1 MRELKIA
8 YGASCFAKV
17 WSNKTITFDQLC
29 ERLKETIRTPE
40 TVQEY
45 PKLTKAERDRA
56 KDKGGMV
63 GGWLKKGRR
72 KAANVECRS
81 MLTHDIDDADQDF
94 LSRYSMLNT
103 YASCLYSTHSHTPEA
118 PRYRIITPLTR
129 DVTPEEYIALAR
141 LLAKEWGIDCVDVCS
156 YRAHQLMYWPTTPS
170 NGEYVFERYEGDWL
184 DPDVFLGAHPE
195 WKDCAQLP
203 TSSRE
208 STLINRQRK
217 QQADPLSKPGV
228 VGAFCRTYSIEDAIG
243 AFLEDVY
250 QPSAMEGRYD
260 YVPADS
266 SAGVVLYDGK
276 FAYSHH
282 ATDPACGMLLNAFD
296 LIRVHRFRDLDD
308 DAAPNTSP
316 SKLPSYK
323 AMCDLAVKDGGVK
336 RTLAEERASQ
346 AQQDFKED
354 QDWQEQL
361 ELERN
366 GTVKD
371 TLSNICIILRHDP
384 HLQGIVYNQ
393 FTNLLDVKEPLPWRQ
408 VKPGWSDTDLA
419 CAKLYFERTY
429 GIWSPT
435 KFKDA
440 LLAVTSA
447 ERLYHP
453 VRDYLDALVWDGELR
468 LERLLIDYLGADDT
482 PYVRAVTRKTLIA
495 GVARIY
501 EPGVKF
507 DSILVLNG
515 PQGIGKSTF
524 FSRLGLRWY
533 SDSLTIAD
541 MKDKTAPEKLQGYWL
556 LEISELAGM
565 KKMDVETVKSFITRT
580 DDKYRQSY
588 GVSVESHPRSCIIV
602 GTTNSDGGFLRDITG
617 NRRFWPVR
625 VTGNS
630 DKHPWQM
637 DEIDQIWAEAVH
649 SYQEGEQLFLTDDVA
664 AEAYAQQRDAMET
677 DDREGVVQEYLDRL
691 LPVDWDRY
699 DVYMRRNF
707 LNGSDFGETAVKGTV
722 RRTRVCAMEIWCE
735 CFGKAREALKK
746 ADSYEI
752 EGILYKL
759 GGWQKY
765 DGSTSGKARF
775 ANYGIQKCY
784 VRVADEESETL
795 PF

>member
-8 YGASCFAKV
+8 YGSSCFAKV
-17 WSNKTITFDQLC
+17 WSNKTITFDALC
-29 ERLKETIRTPE
+29 ERLKNTIRTPE
-40 TVQEY
+40 TVEEY
-45 PKLTKAERDRA
+45 PKLSKAERDRA

-63 GGWLKKGRR
+63 GGWLKQGRR

-81 MLTHDIDDADQDF
+81 MLTHDIDSADPGF
-94 LSRYSMLNT
+94 LERYRMLNQ

-129 DVTPEEYIALAR
+129 DVSPEEYLALTR
-141 LLAKEWGIDCVDVCS
+141 LLAKEWGIDCVDSCS

-170 NGEYVFERYEGDWL
+170 NGEYVFERFDGPWL
-184 DPDVFLGAHPE
+184 DPDAFLSAHPG
-195 WKDCAQLP
+195 WRDVSLLP

-208 STLINRQRK
+208 STLIDHQRK
-217 QQADPLSKPGV
+217 QQADPLAKPGI
-228 VGAFCRTYSIEDAIG
+228 VGAFCRTYSIEEAIDT
-243 AFLEDVY
+243 FLSDVY
-250 QPSAMEGRYD
+250 QPSAMAGRYD

-282 ATDPACGMLLNAFD
+282 ATDPACGQLLNAFD
-296 LIRVHRFRDLDD
+296 LVRIHKFRDLDD
-308 DAAPNTSP
+308 KTAADTAP

-323 AMCDLAVKDGGVK
+323 AMCDFAVQDDGVK
-336 RTLAEERASQ
+336 KTLAEDRAAQ
-346 AQQDFKED
+346 AQEDFKED
-354 QDWQEQL
+354 DNWQAQL
-361 ELERN
+361 DLERN
-366 GTVKD
+366 GTIKD
-371 TLSNICIILRHDP
+371 TMANISAILRHDP
-384 HLQGIVYNQ
+384 NLQGIVYNQ
-393 FTNLLDVKEPLPWRQ
+393 FSNLLDVREALPWQQ

-419 CAKLYFERTY
+419 CAKLYFERCY

-453 VRDYLDALVWDGELR
+453 VRDYLESLVWDGMPR
-468 LERLLIDYLGADDT
+468 LDTLLIDYLGADDT
-482 PYVRAVTRKTLIA
+482 PYVRAATRKTLTA

-524 FSRLGLRWY
+524 FARLGKKWY

-625 VTGNS
+625 VSGS
-630 DKHPWQM
+630 SILHPWDM
-637 DEIDQIWAEAVH
+637 KDIDQIWAEAVCA
-649 SYQEGEQLFLTDDVA
+649 YRNGEELFLKDDVA
-664 AEAYAQQRDAMET
+664 AEAYAQQREAMES
-677 DDREGVVQEYLDRL
+677 DDREGVVQDYLDRL
-691 LPVDWDRY
+691 LPADWDKY
-699 DVYMRRNF
+699 DLYQRRSYF
-707 LNGSDFGETAVKGTV
+707 GGSDFGTPAEGTV
-722 RRTRVCAMEIWCE
+722 RRDRVCAMEIWCE

-759 GGWQKY
+759 GGWKKY
-765 DGSTSGKARF
+765 EGSSSGKARF
-775 ANYGIQKCY
+775 IGYGVQKCY
-784 VRVADEESETL
+784 VRVSDVETETGTD
-795 PF
+795 

>member
-8 YGASCFAKV
+8 YGSSCFAKV
-17 WSNKTITFDQLC
+17 WPNKTITFDALC
-29 ERLKETIRTPE
+29 ERLKNTIRTPE
-40 TVQEY
+40 TVEEY
-45 PKLTKAERDRA
+45 PKLSKAERDRA

-63 GGWLKKGRR
+63 GGWLKQGRR

-81 MLTHDIDDADQDF
+81 MLTHDVDSADPDF
-94 LSRYSMLNT
+94 LERYRMLNQ

-129 DVTPEEYIALAR
+129 DVSPEEYLALTR
-141 LLAKEWGIDCVDVCS
+141 LLAKEWGIDCVDSCS

-170 NGEYVFERYEGDWL
+170 NGEYVFERFDGAWL
-184 DPDVFLGAHPE
+184 NPDAFLSAHPG
-195 WKDCAQLP
+195 WRDVSLLP

-208 STLINRQRK
+208 STLIDRQRK
-217 QQADPLSKPGV
+217 QQADPLAKPGI
-228 VGAFCRTYSIEDAIG
+228 VGAFCRTYSIEEAIDT
-243 AFLEDVY
+243 FLSDVY
-250 QPSAMEGRYD
+250 QPSAMAGRYD

-282 ATDPACGMLLNAFD
+282 STDPACGQLLNAFD
-296 LIRVHRFRDLDD
+296 LVRIHRFRNLDD
-308 DAAPNTSP
+308 KASADTAP

-323 AMCDLAVKDGGVK
+323 AMCDFAVQDAGVK
-336 RTLAEERASQ
+336 KTLAEDRAAQ
-346 AQQDFKED
+346 AQEEFKAD
-354 QDWQEQL
+354 DNWQAQL
-361 ELERN
+361 DLERN
-366 GTVKD
+366 GTIKD
-371 TLSNICIILRHDP
+371 TMANISAILRHDP
-384 HLQGIVYNQ
+384 KLQGIVYNQ
-393 FTNLLDVKEPLPWRQ
+393 FSNLLDVREALPWQQ

-419 CAKLYFERTY
+419 CAKLYFERCY

-453 VRDYLDALVWDGELR
+453 VRDYLGSLVWDGMPR
-468 LERLLIDYLGADDT
+468 LDALLIDYLGADDT
-482 PYVRAVTRKTLIA
+482 PYVRAATRKTLTA

-524 FSRLGLRWY
+524 FARLGKKWY

-617 NRRFWPVR
+617 NRRFWPVH
-625 VTGNS
+625 VPGGSAQTVF
-630 DKHPWQM
+630 
-637 DEIDQIWAEAVH
+637 A
-649 SYQEGEQLFLTDDVA
+649 LT
-664 AEAYAQQRDAMET
+664 QSM
-677 DDREGVVQEYLDRL
+677 
-691 LPVDWDRY
+691 VD
-699 DVYMRRNF
+699 
-707 LNGSDFGETAVKGTV
+707 
-722 RRTRVCAMEIWCE
+722 
-735 CFGKAREALKK
+735 
-746 ADSYEI
+746 
-752 EGILYKL
+752 
-759 GGWQKY
+759 
-765 DGSTSGKARF
+765 
-775 ANYGIQKCY
+775 
-784 VRVADEESETL
+784 
-795 PF
+795 

>member
-1 MRELKIA
+1 
-8 YGASCFAKV
+8 
-17 WSNKTITFDQLC
+17 
-29 ERLKETIRTPE
+29 
-40 TVQEY
+40 
-45 PKLTKAERDRA
+45 
-56 KDKGGMV
+56 
-63 GGWLKKGRR
+63 
-72 KAANVECRS
+72 
-81 MLTHDIDDADQDF
+81 
-94 LSRYSMLNT
+94 
-103 YASCLYSTHSHTPEA
+103 
-118 PRYRIITPLTR
+118 
-129 DVTPEEYIALAR
+129 
-141 LLAKEWGIDCVDVCS
+141 
-156 YRAHQLMYWPTTPS
+156 MYWPTTPS
-170 NGEYVFERYEGDWL
+170 NGEYVFERFDGAWL
-184 DPDVFLGAHPE
+184 NPDEYLKAHPG
-195 WKDCAQLP
+195 WRDVSLLP

-208 STLINRQRK
+208 STLIDRQRK
-217 QQADPLSKPGV
+217 QQADPLTKPGI
-228 VGAFCRTYSIEDAIG
+228 VGAFCRTYSIEEAIDT
-243 AFLEDVY
+243 FLSDVY
-250 QPSAMEGRYD
+250 QPSAMAGRYD

-282 ATDPACGMLLNAFD
+282 ATDPACGQLLSAFD
-296 LIRVHRFRDLDD
+296 LVRIHRFRDLDD
-308 DAAPNTSP
+308 KASVDTAP

-323 AMCDLAVKDGGVK
+323 AMCDFAVQDTGVK
-336 RTLAEERASQ
+336 KTLAEDRAAQ
-346 AQQDFKED
+346 AQEDFKED
-354 QDWQEQL
+354 DNWQAQL
-361 ELERN
+361 DLERN
-366 GTVKD
+366 GTIKD
-371 TLSNICIILRHDP
+371 TMANISAILRHDP
-384 HLQGIVYNQ
+384 KLQGIVYNQ
-393 FTNLLDVKEPLPWRQ
+393 FSNLLDVREVLPWQQ

-419 CAKLYFERTY
+419 CAKLYFERCY

-453 VRDYLDALVWDGELR
+453 VRDYLESLVWDGMPR
-468 LERLLIDYLGADDT
+468 LDTLLIDYLGADDT
-482 PYVRAVTRKTLIA
+482 PYVRAATRKTLIA

-524 FSRLGLRWY
+524 FARLGKKWY

-625 VTGNS
+625 VSGS
-630 DKHPWQM
+630 SILHPWDM
-637 DEIDQIWAEAVH
+637 KDIDQIWAEAVCA
-649 SYQEGEQLFLTDDVA
+649 YRNGEELFLKDDVA
-664 AEAYAQQRDAMET
+664 AEAYAQQREAMES
-677 DDREGVVQEYLDRL
+677 DDREGVVQDYLDRL
-691 LPVDWDRY
+691 LPADWDKY
-699 DVYMRRNF
+699 DLYQRRSYF
-707 LNGSDFGETAVKGTV
+707 GGSDFGTPAEGTV
-722 RRTRVCAMEIWCE
+722 RRDRVCAMEIWCE

-759 GGWQKY
+759 GGWKKY
-765 DGSTSGKARF
+765 EGSTSGKARF
-775 ANYGIQKCY
+775 VGYGVQKCY
-784 VRVADEESETL
+784 VRVSDAGTETGTD
-795 PF
+795 

>member
-8 YGASCFAKV
+8 YGSSCFAKV
-17 WSNKTITFDQLC
+17 WSNKTITFDALC
-29 ERLKETIRTPE
+29 ERLKNTIRTPE
-40 TVQEY
+40 TVEEY
-45 PKLTKAERDRA
+45 PKLSKTERDRA

-63 GGWLKKGRR
+63 GGWLKQGRR

-81 MLTHDIDDADQDF
+81 MLTHDIDSADPDF
-94 LSRYSMLNT
+94 LERYRMLNQ

-129 DVTPEEYIALAR
+129 DVSPEEYLALTR
-141 LLAKEWGIDCVDVCS
+141 LLAKEWGIDCVDSCS

-170 NGEYVFERYEGDWL
+170 NGEYVFERFDGAWL
-184 DPDVFLGAHPE
+184 NPDAFLSAHPG
-195 WKDCAQLP
+195 WRDVSLLP

-208 STLINRQRK
+208 STLIDRQRK
-217 QQADPLSKPGV
+217 QQADPLAKPGI
-228 VGAFCRTYSIEDAIG
+228 VGAFCRTYSIEEAIDT
-243 AFLEDVY
+243 FLSDVY
-250 QPSAMEGRYD
+250 HPSAMAGRYD

-282 ATDPACGMLLNAFD
+282 ATDPACGQLLNAFD
-296 LIRVHRFRDLDD
+296 LVRIHKFRDLDD
-308 DAAPNTSP
+308 KASADTAP

-323 AMCDLAVKDGGVK
+323 AMCDFAVQDAGVK
-336 RTLAEERASQ
+336 KTLAEDRAAQ
-346 AQQDFKED
+346 AQEDFKED
-354 QDWQEQL
+354 DNWQAHL
-361 ELERN
+361 DLERN
-366 GTVKD
+366 GTIKD
-371 TLSNICIILRHDP
+371 TMANISAILRHDP
-384 HLQGIVYNQ
+384 NLQGIVYNQ
-393 FTNLLDVKEPLPWRQ
+393 FSNLLDVREALPWQQ

-419 CAKLYFERTY
+419 CAKLYFERCY

-453 VRDYLDALVWDGELR
+453 VRDYLESLVWDGVPR
-468 LERLLIDYLGADDT
+468 LDTLLIDYLGADDT
-482 PYVRAVTRKTLIA
+482 PYVRAATRKTLTA

-524 FSRLGLRWY
+524 FARLGKKWY

-565 KKMDVETVKSFITRT
+565 KK
-580 DDKYRQSY
+580 
-588 GVSVESHPRSCIIV
+588 
-602 GTTNSDGGFLRDITG
+602 
-617 NRRFWPVR
+617 
-625 VTGNS
+625 
-630 DKHPWQM
+630 
-637 DEIDQIWAEAVH
+637 
-649 SYQEGEQLFLTDDVA
+649 
-664 AEAYAQQRDAMET
+664 
-677 DDREGVVQEYLDRL
+677 
-691 LPVDWDRY
+691 
-699 DVYMRRNF
+699 
-707 LNGSDFGETAVKGTV
+707 
-722 RRTRVCAMEIWCE
+722 
-735 CFGKAREALKK
+735 

-759 GGWQKY
+759 GGWKKY
-765 DGSTSGKARF
+765 EGSNSGKARF
-775 ANYGIQKCY
+775 VGYGVQKCY
-784 VRVADEESETL
+784 VRVSDARTETATE
-795 PF
+795 

>member
-8 YGASCFAKV
+8 YGSRCFAKV
-17 WSNKTITFDQLC
+17 WSNKTITFDALC
-29 ERLKETIRTPE
+29 ERLKNTIRTPE
-40 TVQEY
+40 TVEEY
-45 PKLTKAERDRA
+45 PKLSKVERDRA

-63 GGWLKKGRR
+63 GGWLKQGRR
-72 KAANVECRS
+72 KASNVECRS
-81 MLTHDIDDADQDF
+81 MLTHDIDSADPDF
-94 LSRYSMLNT
+94 LERYRMLNQ

-129 DVTPEEYIALAR
+129 DVSPEEYLALTR
-141 LLAKEWGIDCVDVCS
+141 LLAKEWGIDCVDSCS

-170 NGEYVFERYEGDWL
+170 NGEYVFERFDGPWL
-184 DPDVFLGAHPE
+184 DPDEYLKAHPGWRE
-195 WKDCAQLP
+195 VSLLP

-208 STLINRQRK
+208 STLIDRQRK
-217 QQADPLSKPGV
+217 QQADPLTKPGI
-228 VGAFCRTYSIEDAIG
+228 VGAFCRTYSVEEAIDT
-243 AFLEDVY
+243 FLSDVY
-250 QPSAMEGRYD
+250 QPSTMAGRYD

-282 ATDPACGMLLNAFD
+282 ATDPACGQLLNAFD
-296 LIRVHRFRDLDD
+296 LVRIHKFRDLDD
-308 DAAPNTSP
+308 KVVADTAP

-323 AMCDLAVKDGGVK
+323 AMCDFAVQDDGVK
-336 RTLAEERASQ
+336 KTLAEDRAAQ
-346 AQQDFKED
+346 AQEDFKED
-354 QDWQEQL
+354 DNWQAQL
-361 ELERN
+361 DLERN
-366 GTVKD
+366 GTIKD
-371 TLSNICIILRHDP
+371 TLANISAILRNDP
-384 HLQGIVYNQ
+384 KLQGIVYNQ
-393 FTNLLDVKEPLPWRQ
+393 FSNLLDVREALPWQQ

-419 CAKLYFERTY
+419 CAKLYFERCY

-453 VRDYLDALVWDGELR
+453 VRDYLDSLIWDGVPR
-468 LERLLIDYLGADDT
+468 LDTLLIDYLGAEDT
-482 PYVRAVTRKTLIA
+482 PYVRAATRKTLTA

-524 FSRLGLRWY
+524 FARLGKKWY
-533 SDSLTIAD
+533 SDSLTVAD

-565 KKMDVETVKSFITRT
+565 RKMDVETVKSFITRT

-625 VTGNS
+625 V
-630 DKHPWQM
+630 
-637 DEIDQIWAEAVH
+637 
-649 SYQEGEQLFLTDDVA
+649 SY
-664 AEAYAQQRDAMET
+664 
-677 DDREGVVQEYLDRL
+677 
-691 LPVDWDRY
+691 
-699 DVYMRRNF
+699 
-707 LNGSDFGETAVKGTV
+707 
-722 RRTRVCAMEIWCE
+722 
-735 CFGKAREALKK
+735 CFSFK
-746 ADSYEI
+746 
-752 EGILYKL
+752 
-759 GGWQKY
+759 
-765 DGSTSGKARF
+765 T
-775 ANYGIQKCY
+775 
-784 VRVADEESETL
+784 
-795 PF
+795 